1 MRLFDLLRRR
11 RRRSGIAPTPVAPHR
26 SDPYDPLPE
35 ENLPSGF
42 VPIETQIFGQ
52 HIDGTTRWIGQD
64 ARVGQMPNGEL
75 VTCERTRGVRCGCGH
90 IVYSVHETV
99 TQTGIH
105 AGIGGICWDC
115 AAEADDLVRRN
126 ALSAGQ
132 AEAMS
137 LYCSQCASHCD
148 GCGRN
153 NLCTRHTKLFTDA
166 DGRQLR
172 LCPKCSLKADRR
184 RLFRQTIAA
193 VSWLF
198 TEDDRPPQAKE

>member
-1 MRLFDLLRRR
+1 MHLFDLLRRHR
-11 RRRSGIAPTPVAPHR
+11 RPSDIASTPVVPHGN
-26 SDPYDPLPE
+26 DPYDPPSADDLP
-35 ENLPSGF
+35 PGF
-42 VPIETQIFGQ
+42 VPIETQISGQ

-75 VTCERTRGVRCGCGH
+75 ITCERTRGVRCGCGH

-115 AAEADDLVRRN
+115 AAEADDLVKRN
-126 ALSAGQ
+126 AVSAGQ

-148 GCGRN
+148 GCGRQ
-153 NLCTRHTKLFTDA
+153 NLCTRHTKLSTDA

-172 LCPKCSLKADRR
+172 FCPKCSLNADRKK
-184 RLFRQTIAA
+184 LFRRTIAA

-198 TEDDRPPQAKE
+198 AEDDRSSQPKE